1 MNSEQKLETLR
12 QTIIHE
18 ATTSQ
23 PIENLIFEIR
33 GQQVMLDRD
42 LAMLYGVETKR
53 LNEQVRRNSERF
65 PEDFMFQ
72 LTIDEAVLSRSQ
84 IATLKEQRGK
94 NIKYLPYA
102 FTENGV
108 AMLSGVLK
116 SPTAV
121 AVNIQIMRAFT
132 TARRF
137 IAANSQIFQRLNSI
151 ERHQLETDH
160 RIEEVFQKLEA
171 GQQPQQGIFFD
182 GQIFDAYHFVS
193 NLVREA
199 KSSIVLFDNYIDD
212 TVLTLLDKRDPNV
225 SATIYT
231 RSITPK
237 LALDLQRHNMQY
249 APVNILEVNKIHDR
263 FLCIDDVVYH
273 IGASL
278 KDLGKKWFAFSKMQI
293 PTELLVRNV

>member
-18 ATTSQ
+18 ATASQ

-53 LNEQVRRNSERF
+53 LNEQVRRNLERF

-84 IATLKEQRGK
+84 FATLKEQRGK

-151 ERHQLETDH
+151 ERHQIETDH
-160 RIEEVFQKLEA
+160 RIEEVFQRLEA

>member
-1 MNSEQKLETLR
+1 MNKEQKLPTSH
-12 QTIIHE
+12 QTIIQE
-18 ATTSQ
+18 ATSLQ

-42 LAMLYGVETKR
+42 LAMLYGVPTGR
-53 LNEQVRRNSERF
+53 MNEQVKRNIARF
-65 PEDFMFQ
+65 PESFRFQ
-72 LTIDEAVLSRSQ
+72 LTECERDEV
-84 IATLKEQRGK
+84 IAFCDNLK
-94 NIKYLPYA
+94 NIKYNPSLPYV
-102 FTENGV
+102 FTEPGIAQLSSVLHSTTAIEVSVRIMKAFV
-108 AMLSGVLK
+108 AMRKFL
-116 SPTAV
+116 
-121 AVNIQIMRAFT
+121 MH
-132 TARRF
+132 
-137 IAANSQIFQRLNSI
+137 NSSVFQRIESL
-151 ERHQLETDH
+151 ERHQIETDH
-160 RIEEVFQKLEA
+160 RIEEVFQRLEA

-212 TVLTLLDKRDPNV
+212 TVLTLLDKREPNV

-231 RSITPK
+231 RIITPK
-237 LALDLQRHNMQY
+237 LALDLQRHNVQY
-249 APVNILEVNKIHDR
+249 DPVNILEVNKIHDR

-293 PTELLVRNV
+293 PTDLLMRNV

>member
-1 MNSEQKLETLR
+1 MNKEQKLPTSH
-12 QTIIHE
+12 QTIIQE
-18 ATTSQ
+18 ATSLQ

-53 LNEQVRRNSERF
+53 LNEQVHRNLERF

-72 LTIDEAVLSRSQ
+72 LTKDESVRSRSQ
-84 IATLKEQRGK
+84 NATLNEQRGK
-94 NIKYLPYA
+94 NIKYLPFA
-102 FTENGV
+102 FTENGI
-108 AMLSGVLK
+108 AMLSSVLRT
-116 SPTAV
+116 PTAI

-132 TARRF
+132 VARRF
-137 IAANSQIFQRLNSI
+137 LTENSQVFQRLNKI
-151 ERHQLETDH
+151 ERHQIEMDH
-160 RIEEVFQKLEA
+160 RIEEVFQRLEA

-182 GQIFDAYHFVS
+182 GQVFDAYHFVC

-199 KSSIVLFDNYIDD
+199 KASIVLFDNYIDD
-212 TVLTLLDKRDPNV
+212 TVLTLLDKRNPNV

-231 RSITPK
+231 KSITPK
-237 LALDLQRHNMQY
+237 LALDMQRHNMQY

-293 PTELLVRNV
+293 PTDLLMRNV

>member
-12 QTIIHE
+12 KTIIHE

-53 LNEQVRRNSERF
+53 LNEQVRRNLERF

-72 LTIDEAVLSRSQ
+72 LNQYELANWKSQ
-84 IATLKEQRGK
+84 IATSNSVLMGLRKC
-94 NIKYLPYA
+94 PFA

-293 PTELLVRNV
+293 PTELLVQNV

>member
-1 MNSEQKLETLR
+1 MTKQS
-12 QTIIHE
+12 TITADNVGIAQ
-18 ATTSQ
+18 ATQ

-53 LNEQVRRNSERF
+53 LNEQVRRNLERF

-72 LTIDEAVLSRSQ
+72 LNQYELANWKSQ
-84 IATLKEQRGK
+84 IATSNSVLMGLRKC
-94 NIKYLPYA
+94 PFA

-151 ERHQLETDH
+151 ERHQIETDH
-160 RIEEVFQKLEA
+160 RIEEVFQRLEA

-212 TVLTLLDKRDPNV
+212 TVLTLLDKREPNV

-293 PTELLVRNV
+293 PTELLVRNVR